1 MYGLVTAAYL
11 WYKELCSGMQKL
23 GWTQG
28 DTDVCMWR
36 KDTPAGPVYVAVH
49 VDDGVLAGFDVEE
62 QIKLLEMAY
71 KMTVNRHPTEI
82 LGFELE
88 IPPDNYGLIGIHQTK
103 HILEL
108 LERWEKHPDMPL
120 PTRDIPVDSKRLPY
134 NKNIDLRNLD
144 TTETE
149 HDIPSW
155 RQLIGDLQW
164 IQTRPEIAFI
174 VKELSKAVG
183 HVTENHKKA
192 AHELLKYLR
201 AKPSVCLVYGR
212 DPDGSP
218 IPVGTVDSEY
228 GREQAKHGKASF
240 GYAIFAKQGL
250 VAAKARTSQSVAL
263 STCEA
268 EVQGLSAHGQH
279 LMKIRNYFRDI
290 LGCDVDGPSI
300 VHEDNK
306 GAVDYARNPSIT
318 RGMRHIALRWHYA
331 RQLQQDGDIGI
342 RHCPGEKMVAD
353 IFTKM
358 LDAAKFDFC
367 CEGLGLMPL
376 DALKDFNRRYAAG
389 EIDLQGKLLLAF
401 DVLEPSRVTSTG
413 GC

>member
-1 MYGLVTAAYL
+1 
-11 WYKELCSGMQKL
+11 
-23 GWTQG
+23 
-28 DTDVCMWR
+28 MWR
-36 KDTPAGPVYVAVH
+36 KDTPTGPVFVAVH
-49 VDDGVLAGFDVEE
+49 VDDGIMAGFDVEE
-62 QIKLLEMAY
+62 QIKLLDMEY
-71 KMTVNRHPTEI
+71 KMTVNRHPTDI

-88 IPPDNYGLIGIHQTK
+88 IPPDNHGLLGVHQTK

-108 LERWEKHPDMPL
+108 LERWESHPDMPL
-120 PTRDIPVDSKRLPY
+120 PTKGVPVNSNQLPYQKNIDMRNVDATEQERDIPA
-134 NKNIDLRNLD
+134 
-144 TTETE
+144 
-149 HDIPSW
+149 W

-164 IQTRPEIAFI
+164 IQTRPETAFI

-183 HVTENHKKA
+183 HVTDNHKKA
-192 AHELLKYLR
+192 AHELLKYFR

-228 GREQAKHGKASF
+228 GREQAKNGKASF

-268 EVQGLSAHGQH
+268 EVQGLSVHAQH
-279 LMKIRNYFRDI
+279 LMKIRNYLRDI
-290 LGCDVDGPSI
+290 LGCDVEGPSI
-300 VHEDNK
+300 VFEDNK

-331 RQLQQDGDIGI
+331 RQLQQDGDIDI
-342 RHCPGEKMVAD
+342 KHCPGDKMVAD

-358 LDAAKFDFC
+358 LDAEKFAFC

-389 EIDLQGKLLLAF
+389 EIDLQGIA
-401 DVLEPSRVTSTG
+401 TSV
-413 GC
+413 